1 MNRVL
6 VIAPHIDDAEAG
18 CGGLIHRLSREGKQ
32 VTILSLCKF
41 THTDQ
46 GMEVVRAT
54 NILQQRETGSKIERI
69 DANVADDLTFS
80 QNELAVRAHIRR
92 AFRDS
97 KPDWLVYPAS
107 DDYHE
112 DHGVVRRAA
121 LVYVGEGLNGLAFRP
136 LNRGGLPRPTMFV
149 SLKEEDVTAK
159 FEALN
164 QYKIARGRR
173 WASLEAI
180 EGAAIAYGLP
190 VRKPYAEAYVLEREV
205 I

>member
-32 VTILSLCKF
+32 VRIITLCEFTQQQQPLEAMKATAILG
-41 THTDQ
+41 Q
-46 GMEVVRAT
+46 GEPIV
-54 NILQQRETGSKIERI
+54 RI
-69 DANVADDLTFS
+69 DAQASNDLDFGNNEPLIRKLIRDAVEQFQPSWLIYPAADDF
-80 QNELAVRAHIRR
+80 
-92 AFRDS
+92 
-97 KPDWLVYPAS
+97 
-107 DDYHE
+107 HE